1 MKKFKLIDTK
11 VLRYTDKFLLLVTT
25 ALFIFGLV
33 MIFSSSNVAAFM
45 RYEASPYRFFEKQA
59 LFLVVGLFLSLI
71 IVSRSTKTY
80 SVISWLLMVIF
91 IGLLIAVLLYGKIAG
106 KARSW
111 LPLGPFSFQ
120 PSEFIKIITIVWLA
134 SWFEIRRK
142 ALNSKLTIIVP
153 IVAFVFVVF
162 LILQQPDL
170 GTAILYAFIVFFT
183 CLMTR
188 INWKV
193 KLKTICL
200 LVFCGVAGLLILNS
214 YGKQIITETQ
224 MTKLDYKNPCS
235 EEKFYS
241 SGNQVCNSYIAFHNG
256 GLTGMGLGNS
266 TQKYL
271 YLPEA
276 HTDFIFAI
284 VVEELGIIGGC
295 VVLFFMFLVILDV
308 LVIGRCSNSSRGS
321 IICYGISGYI
331 FVHIVVNL
339 LGIMGAMPITGVP
352 LPFLSYGGSFTWC
365 LMGSLAIVQRV
376 AIETK
381 AQKLGVVLE
390 DEFDF
395 GNEKK
400 EKVSNIKKDTKV
412 KTKSKAKNTN
422 TVRKT
427 KKKK

>member
-1 MKKFKLIDTK
+1 MKKKLKLIDLD
-11 VLRYTDKFLLLVTT
+11 VLKYTDKFLLLVTT

-91 IGLLIAVLLYGKIAG
+91 VGLLVAVLLYGKIAG

-153 IVAFVFVVF
+153 IVTFIFVVF

-170 GTAILYAFIVFFT
+170 GTSILYAFIVFFT

-193 KLKTICL
+193 KLKTILL
-200 LVFCGVAGLLILNS
+200 LVVCGVFGLLILNS
-214 YGKQIITETQ
+214 FGKEVITETQ

-284 VVEELGIIGGC
+284 VVEELGIIGGA
-295 VVLFFMFLVILDV
+295 VVLFLMFLVILDV
-308 LVIGRCSNSSRGS
+308 LIIGRCSNSSRGS
-321 IICYGISGYI
+321 IICYGIAGYI
-331 FVHIVVNL
+331 FIHIVVNL

-381 AQKLGVVLE
+381 AHKLGVVLDDVFE
-390 DEFDF
+390 DES
-395 GNEKK
+395 NTHVSKPKK
-400 EKVSNIKKDTKV
+400 NNNVKV
-412 KTKSKAKNTN
+412 KAKNKNTN